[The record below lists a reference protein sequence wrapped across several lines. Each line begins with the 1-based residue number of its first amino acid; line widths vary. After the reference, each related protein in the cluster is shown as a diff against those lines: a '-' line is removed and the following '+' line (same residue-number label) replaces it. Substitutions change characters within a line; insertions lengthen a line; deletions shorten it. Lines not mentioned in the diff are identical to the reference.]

1 MSTTIN
7 KEEIQKFSKMAD
19 EWWDVKGKF
28 KPLHMFNPIRIE
40 YITDNIK
47 KHLKIQNN
55 KNFFL
60 EGLNILDIGCGGGL
74 ISEPMARLGANVT
87 GIDASEKNINVAR
100 LHSKKSGLQINYLN
114 KSPENLNEK
123 EKYDIILNLEIVEH
137 VENVNLY
144 IKSCYKLLKKNGI
157 MFTATLNRSFISYL
171 KAIIGA
177 EYILRWLP
185 IGTHDWN
192 KFIKPEELEQLLNQE
207 KFSTLNLKGL
217 KFNPFSQKWKKS
229 NDLSVNYI
237 ICSLK
242 N

>member
-7 KEEIQKFSKMAD
+7 KEEIQKFSKLAD
-19 EWWDVKGKF
+19 EWWDVNGKF

-40 YITDNIK
+40 YITENIK
-47 KHLKIQNN
+47 KQFNIK
-55 KNFFL
+55 KEKSNFL
-60 EGLNILDIGCGGGL
+60 DGIKILDIGCGGGL
-74 ISEPMARLGANVT
+74 ISEPMARLGATVT
-87 GIDASEKNINVAR
+87 GIDASEKNINIAN
-100 LHSKKSGLQINYLN
+100 LHSKKSGLKINYFN
-114 KSPENLNEK
+114 TSPENFDVTDK
-123 EKYDIILNLEIVEH
+123 FDVILNLEIVEH
-137 VENVNLY
+137 VDDINLY
-144 IKSCYKLLKKNGI
+144 VKSCFKLLKKNGL
-157 MFTATLNRSFISYL
+157 MFTATLNRTFTSYI

-192 KFIKPEELEQLLNQE
+192 KFIKPEELEKLLSQE
-207 KFSTLNLKGL
+207 KFSTIDLKGL
-217 KFNPFSQKWKKS
+217 SFNPFTNKWKKS